1 MGLSG
6 SGGSSGS
13 KPVFMEGQKEMAT
26 DILMSV
32 LGPLALG
39 GAPNPATEIAA
50 NRSREGLN
58 QTLAQQGLSGSGLAA
73 KSAAGLEQGLAGN
86 DAAMRMDVIN
96 RIFDPLGQK
105 SNSFNMGLGGSLF
118 GSPTP

>member
-13 KPVFMEGQKEMAT
+13 KPVFLEGQKEMAT

-39 GAPNPATEIAA
+39 GAPDPGSQIAGA
-50 NRSREGLN
+50 RAREGLN
-58 QTLAQQGLSGSGLAA
+58 STLATQGITGSGLAA
-73 KSAAGLEQGLAGN
+73 KSAIGLEQGIAQN
-86 DAAMRMDVIN
+86 EANMRMDVIN